1 MASIDLAD
9 SYHQFDSELLLEAE
23 FSGDPQHMCFFRMF
37 SETASENGDIVDLD
51 YTPVRKEGRGGYQV
65 DGYAIDLERGELFL
79 AICDFRSDAEV
90 QTLNSSGMET
100 LFRRVDSFLENAIK
114 TEFINA
120 LEETSPA
127 FEAAYPI
134 YNNRRKIKRIRI
146 ILLTNAVLAVRK
158 KVVLAGKI
166 IGTSAAYNVLD
177 FSRYVDILASQ
188 GNAEP
193 IEIDVAEINGE
204 PLPCLQAHV
213 HGSDYSSFLVVLP
226 ARFLAD
232 IYGLYGP
239 RLLEQ
244 NVRVFLQAR
253 TKVNRGIIDTIREE
267 PEMFFAYNNGL
278 TATAS
283 EVEIENLPGGG
294 LGISSAKNLQIV
306 NGGQT
311 TASILYAKDQYK
323 SELSDVFVQMKLSVI
338 KPELVDEIVPKISR
352 FANTQNRISEADFFS
367 SHPFHLEMEK
377 ISRRLSAP
385 PKPGSLAPTKWFY
398 ERARGQYKDKSAYG
412 SSTERKRFEA
422 EYPKKQVVSK
432 TDLAK
437 YQTTFACMPH
447 LVSRGAQ
454 KCFLDF
460 AEDVSKEWAKSQN
473 GFNEGYF
480 CTVMARAIVFRET
493 DRLVGMSD
501 WYKADRGY
509 KANIV
514 TYAIAWLVNHLKVRS
529 VRVSAL
535 DLQSIWNRQELP
547 EGVADALLKIARH
560 VSAAI
565 RDTPENVRNVG
576 EYAKQ
581 QQCWANIS
589 KIEISLPTQLE
600 ASTISISEV
609 KQQEKDQAETGRIDR
624 EIDFE
629 RDLVALQSKI
639 PDIRG
644 FAASKR
650 LLSPSSS
657 RALDKV
663 ERLNLNITRQEKNA
677 LKHLFSQMKERGYE
691 FLVN

>member
-1 MASIDLAD
+1 MADIDLAE

-23 FSGDPQHMCFFRMF
+23 FNGDSQHMCFFRMF
-37 SETASENGDIVDLD
+37 SEIASENGDTIDLD
-51 YTPVRKEGRGGYQV
+51 YTPVRKEGRGGYQI

-79 AICDFRSDAEV
+79 AICDFHDDAEV
-90 QTLNSSGMET
+90 QTLNASGMAA

-114 TEFINA
+114 SEFIKA

-158 KVVLAGKI
+158 KVVEAGEI
-166 IGTSAAYNVLD
+166 IGTPAAYNVLD
-177 FSRYVDILASQ
+177 FTRYVDILASQ

-253 TKVNRGIIDTIREE
+253 TKVNRGIIDTVREV

-283 EVEIENLPGGG
+283 EVEIEELPGGG

-323 SELSDVFVQMKLSVI
+323 SDLTDVFVQMKLSVI

-398 ERARGQYKDKSAYG
+398 ERARGQYKDKGAYG
-412 SSTERKRFEA
+412 SSTEKRRFEA

-437 YQTTFACMPH
+437 YQTTFECMPH

-460 AEDVSKEWAKSQN
+460 AEGVSKEWTKSQD

-480 CTVMARAIVFRET
+480 RTVMAQAIVFRET

-529 VRVSAL
+529 VQVSAL

-547 EGVADALLKIARH
+547 EDVADALLEIARH

-589 KIEISLPTQLE
+589 KLEIALPTGLE
-600 ASTISISEV
+600 SSTISISEV
-609 KQQEKDQAETGRIDR
+609 KQQEKNQAETGRIDR

-629 RDLVALQSKI
+629 RDLVALQSRI
-639 PDIRG
+639 PHMRQY
-644 FAASKR
+644 ANSKR
-650 LLSPSSS
+650 LLSPNSS

-663 ERLNLNITRQEKNA
+663 ERLDLNITRPEKNA
-677 LKHLFSQMKERGYE
+677 LKHLFSQMKEKGYE
-691 FLVN
+691 FSVD